1 MDKRTIIFG
10 AMLFAILLCSLPT
23 SNASEAQI
31 DLQATY
37 VFPLSLQEIEDDA
50 FSGTA
55 AEAVIFPDGFLRI
68 GENAFS
74 EARNLTDVY
83 VPESTEYIA
92 NCAFSASQNLT
103 IHGIDGSNAK
113 EWAEE
118 HQVPFVA
125 DNIWVALIRSGSS
138 LNEQGIPTNHHAAAV
153 NPEKMVAVHE
163 RSEDRIESRRPQD
176 RPELNPID
184 YRFP

>member
-1 MDKRTIIFG
+1 MRKRIIILLT
-10 AMLFAILLCSLPT
+10 MLLAILLFTLLT
-23 SNASEAQI
+23 TYADEAEI

-37 VFPLSLQEIEDDA
+37 IFPLSLQEIEEDA

-55 AEAVIFPDGFLRI
+55 AEAVIFPDGLLRI

-74 EARNLTDVY
+74 KARNLTDVY

-103 IHGIDGSNAK
+103 IHGIDNSYAK
-113 EWAEE
+113 EWAEG

-125 DNIWVALIRSGSS
+125 DDIWSMPPKNSS
-138 LNEQGIPTNHHAAAV
+138 STSAQGISINRQAAV
-153 NPEKMVAVHE
+153 NPEQMIAVHE
-163 RSEDRIESRRPQD
+163 RSEDEAESKRPQD

>member
-1 MDKRTIIFG
+1 MSKRIIIRLTI
-10 AMLFAILLCSLPT
+10 LLAILLFSLPT
-23 SNASEAQI
+23 TYASEEGI
-31 DLQATY
+31 DSQTTY
-37 VFPLSLQEIEDDA
+37 IFPLSLQELEEDA

-55 AEAVIFPDGFLRI
+55 VEVVIFPDGFLHI

-74 EARNLTDVY
+74 EARKLTDVY
-83 VPESTEYIA
+83 IPESTEYIA
-92 NCAFSASQNLT
+92 DSAFSITQNLT

>member
-1 MDKRTIIFG
+1 MSKRIIILL
-10 AMLFAILLCSLPT
+10 AMLFAILLFSLPT
-23 SNASEAQI
+23 AYASEAEINSQT
-31 DLQATY
+31 TY
-37 VFPLSLQEIEDDA
+37 IFPSSLQEIEEDA

-55 AEAVIFPDGFLRI
+55 PEVVIFPDGFLHI
-68 GENAFS
+68 EENAFS
-74 EARNLTDVY
+74 GAWNLTDVY
-83 VPESTEYIA
+83 IPESTEYIA
-92 NCAFSASQNLT
+92 DSAFSGTQDLT
-103 IHGIDGSNAK
+103 IHGIDGSYAK

-125 DNIWVALIRSGSS
+125 DNSWVALIRSGSS

-163 RSEDRIESRRPQD
+163 RSEDEIESRRPQD